1 MLWAD
6 TPFRGCEK
14 KNQHAMPWVNHR
26 SEASRA
32 LRMNSQPAT
41 TKPAEAG
48 SAPGAQPASAGFP
61 CQTPN
66 SFGGTSGGPAAT
78 RLALTNSRIVLPDR
92 VVTDQALVIESG
104 RIVGQADRGDLGTDI
119 QRIDVA
125 GNWIMPGLV
134 DIHTHGALRHTFN
147 EPDRSA
153 WTTITRENL
162 RRGTTALLATFAPAP
177 DLEEGLAFCRQWMRE
192 EHDGARV
199 LGAYLESPYVNVA
212 QKGALDAS
220 CVRAADDGSA
230 AALLQYTDILRVFML
245 APELPGALDLVEA
258 VNAAGIVPAAG
269 HTMAYDAH
277 VRAAMQFG
285 LRHVT
290 HLWSAMSLVV
300 REGPWRKPGVL
311 EAALTFDGLTA
322 EMIADNR
329 HLPPTLMRLAYKCLG
344 PDRLCAVS
352 DALAGAGLPEGSAYT
367 MGGMS
372 YEVRDGVGMMLD
384 RSSFAGSAT
393 LLPQMLPV
401 LIEVVGI
408 PLVEAV
414 RMVTLTP
421 ARIIGVDGDSGSLE
435 PGKRA
440 DLVVFDDAFAAQR
453 VMLAGE
459 WV

>member
-1 MLWAD
+1 
-6 TPFRGCEK
+6 
-14 KNQHAMPWVNHR
+14 
-26 SEASRA
+26 
-32 LRMNSQPAT
+32 MNS
-41 TKPAEAG
+41 KG
-48 SAPGAQPASAGFP
+48 R
-61 CQTPN
+61 
-66 SFGGTSGGPAAT
+66 GTDMT
-78 RLALTNSRIVLPDR
+78 MALVNGRIVLPDR
-92 VVTDQALVIESG
+92 VVTGQALVIDAG
-104 RIVGQADRGDLGTDI
+104 RIAGLADSVDLGSDI
-119 QRIDVA
+119 ARIDVD
-125 GNWIMPGLV
+125 GCWITPGLI

-147 EPDRSA
+147 EPDPKA
-153 WTTITRENL
+153 WTVITDENL
-162 RRGTTALLATFAPAP
+162 RRGTTGLLATFAPTP
-177 DLEEGLAFCRQWMRE
+177 DLTEGLAFCRQWME
-192 EHDGARV
+192 EDHGGARV
-199 LGAYLESPYVNVA
+199 LGAYLESPYINVA

-230 AALLQYTDILRVFML
+230 AALLQYADILRVFML

-258 VNAAGIVPAAG
+258 LNAAGIVPAAG
-269 HTMAYDAH
+269 HTMAHDTHMA
-277 VRAAMQFG
+277 AAMQLG

-311 EAALTFDGLTA
+311 ETALTFDGLTA
-322 EMIADNR
+322 EIIADNR

-352 DALAGAGLPEGSAYT
+352 DALAGAGLPEGSVYT

-372 YEVRDGVGMMLD
+372 YNVQDGVGMMLD

-401 LIEVVGI
+401 LIHVVGI
-408 PLVEAV
+408 PVVEAV
-414 RMVTLTP
+414 RMTTLTP

-440 DLVVFDDAFAAQR
+440 DLVVFDDAFTAQR
-453 VMLAGE
+453 VMLSGK

>member
-1 MLWAD
+1 
-6 TPFRGCEK
+6 
-14 KNQHAMPWVNHR
+14 
-26 SEASRA
+26 
-32 LRMNSQPAT
+32 MNSKKHDAH
-41 TKPAEAG
+41 G
-48 SAPGAQPASAGFP
+48 
-61 CQTPN
+61 
-66 SFGGTSGGPAAT
+66 
-78 RLALTNSRIVLPDR
+78 RMALVNGRIVLPDR
-92 VVTDQALVIESG
+92 IVTGQALVIEAG
-104 RIVGQADRGDLGTDI
+104 RIAGLADSADLGS
-119 QRIDVA
+119 DVERVDVSGSWITA
-125 GNWIMPGLV
+125 GLI

-147 EPDRSA
+147 EPDPEA
-153 WTTITRENL
+153 WTVITGENL
-162 RRGTTALLATFAPAP
+162 RRGTTALLATFAPTP
-177 DLEEGLAFCRQWMRE
+177 DLTEGLAFCRKWME
-192 EHDGARV
+192 EERGGARV

-230 AALLQYTDILRVFML
+230 AALLQYADILRVFML
-245 APELPGALDLVEA
+245 APELSGGLELVKALS
-258 VNAAGIVPAAG
+258 AAGIMPAAG
-269 HTMAYDAH
+269 HTMAYDTH
-277 VRAAMQFG
+277 VAAAMEVG

-290 HLWSAMSLVV
+290 HLWSAMSMVV

-322 EMIADNR
+322 EIIADNR
-329 HLPPTLMRLAYKCLG
+329 HLPATLMRLAYRCLG

-352 DALAGAGLPEGSAYT
+352 DALAGAGLPEGSVYT

-372 YEVRDGVGMMLD
+372 YDVQDGVGMMLD

-408 PLVEAV
+408 PVVEAV
-414 RMVTLTP
+414 RMTTLTP
-421 ARIIGVDGDSGSLE
+421 AHIIGVDGEYGSLK

-440 DLVVFDDAFAAQR
+440 DLVVFDDAFSTQR